1 MIDEVIDIDM
11 FEIIDVDKEIIEK
24 MKMMLN
30 NLNPEELEGEKN
42 ET

>member
-1 MIDEVIDIDM
+1 VIDEIIDVDM

-24 MKMMLN
+24 MKMMLD
-30 NLNPEELEGEKN
+30 NLNPKELESEKN